1 MSEYQARGLNKQ
13 KDNYEKTMKD
23 IMELGRYCVAHQITK
38 ADLFKIERAKNDEL
52 IRESQNGYIK

>member
-1 MSEYQARGLNKQ
+1 MSEYVKRGLGNQ
-13 KDNYEKTMKD
+13 KDNYNRTMKE